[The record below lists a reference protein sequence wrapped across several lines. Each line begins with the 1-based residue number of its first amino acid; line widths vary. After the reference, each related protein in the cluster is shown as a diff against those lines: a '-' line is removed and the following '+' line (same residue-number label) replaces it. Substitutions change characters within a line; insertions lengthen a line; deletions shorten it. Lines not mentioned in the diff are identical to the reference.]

1 MHQIRLMPDSY
12 PASLCPYALML
23 IVYMRNSKK
32 SFYSLI
38 RLRFEPETN
47 APDAITLTIT
57 PEIPSIKN
65 WQ

>member
-23 IVYMRNSKK
+23 IAYMRNSKK

-38 RLRFEPETN
+38 RLRFEPGTN
-47 APDAITLTIT
+47 RTRCDHTNHYTSDTIH
-57 PEIPSIKN
+57 
-65 WQ
+65 